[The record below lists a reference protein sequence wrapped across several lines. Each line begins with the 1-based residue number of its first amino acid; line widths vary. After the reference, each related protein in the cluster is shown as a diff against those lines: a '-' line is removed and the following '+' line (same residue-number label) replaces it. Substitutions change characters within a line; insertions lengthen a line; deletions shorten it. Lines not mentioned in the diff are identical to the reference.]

1 MIKPK
6 AVTGDRRKRILQI
19 LHGELPPL
27 SLFSPVKGASDSG
40 DAVQS
45 FSSNSPDAL
54 LMNLFITGAV
64 EE

>member
-1 MIKPK
+1 MS
-6 AVTGDRRKRILQI
+6 GDRRKRILQI
-19 LHGELPPL
+19 LHGELPLL
-27 SLFSPVKGASDSG
+27 SLFSPIRGAPNSG
-40 DAVQS
+40 DTVQS